1 MTEDGTILGQVAE
14 ILSTGANDV
23 YLVRG
28 DRELLLPATSEVIRQ
43 VDQASGRLVVHLLPG
58 LID

>member
-1 MTEDGTILGQVAE
+1 
-14 ILSTGANDV
+14 
-23 YLVRG
+23 VRG

-43 VDQASGRLVVHLLPG
+43 VDPASGRLVVHLLPG